1 MLEDIPLLGKSSERI
16 AKAGIGAG
24 LIGAGAL
31 AANGLHGAANIRKTW
46 KDNKGKKGRFG
57 KTVGAGVKGVFS
69 MAGGA
74 IGGTKIGL
82 KSGLKD
88 NKLANFNRGIA
99 ETNANREKRELAGK
113 AGYHWYTPW
122 KPAADK
128 VEAFAGDTTGAE
140 KKIKT
145 AQFRQEALQN
155 SKAIQWQ
162 TFAEQNAA
170 NGGSAD
176 LSLLRSMQEFE
187 EHGKKVWKG
196 IDENGKER
204 AFTYDSTTRRFDA
217 ADGGASIAS
226 SDEVDIVIKSATI
239 DKQIKE
245 QGKIIKGLEL
255 KKNDAEGKK

>member
-1 MLEDIPLLGKSSERI
+1 M
-16 AKAGIGAG
+16 
-24 LIGAGAL
+24 
-31 AANGLHGAANIRKTW
+31 
-46 KDNKGKKGRFG
+46 
-57 KTVGAGVKGVFS
+57 
-69 MAGGA
+69 
-74 IGGTKIGL
+74 

-88 NKLANFNRGIA
+88 NKIANFGQGVSR
-99 ETNANREKRELAGK
+99 TNANREKRELAAK
-113 AGYHWYTPW
+113 AGYHWYNPL

-162 TFAEQNAA
+162 TFSERNSAT
-170 NGGSAD
+170 GGRAD

-196 IDENGKER
+196 IDENGDER
-204 AFTYDSTTRRFDA
+204 TFTYDSDAKRFDA
-217 ADGGASIAS
+217 VGNGDSITDA
-226 SDEVDIVIKSATI
+226 EQVDIVIKSATI

-245 QGKIIKGLEL
+245 QGKIIKGLEA
-255 KKNDAEGKK
+255 KNNDANGNK